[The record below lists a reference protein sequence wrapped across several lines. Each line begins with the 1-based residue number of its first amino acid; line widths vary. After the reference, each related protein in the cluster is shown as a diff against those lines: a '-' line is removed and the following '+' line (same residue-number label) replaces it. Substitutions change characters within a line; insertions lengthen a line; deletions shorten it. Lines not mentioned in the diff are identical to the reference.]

1 MTSTQDTTSKTGS
14 TALGVG
20 TGRATAPCSITLLVG
35 SVVLQRLGVGI
46 GDGQIHLTVP
56 FTLAV
61 LAIGLR
67 TGEFRVDGPKLRALA
82 VVCFAAGACTLVQ
95 TAVGGTPSLLSL
107 AFIVVLYAMLAFSAA
122 LSPTAVAKVERV
134 FLGMMAGFAVV
145 SVLQMLVQIVGVP
158 YEDLLELVVPE
169 SLLLDE
175 YHTADP
181 IAYGAS
187 LRRSNGVLFLE
198 PSFLSLYLG
207 LALALAVYRRRGFL
221 LVTVLLVGMV
231 PPLGGSGVVV
241 AAPALALL
249 ALTGHRRALL
259 TVFPALAVAILVAA
273 VTPLGERYV
282 ERSTEG
288 GDAETST
295 SFRLIQPYSALLPQ
309 AVEDPLVAAIGHG
322 AGSADDYLTRTGTPE
337 VTQPIVPKVLF
348 EYGALGALGILV
360 VLLVTLGN
368 GVRARPWTAG
378 LLVLYLYVNAS
389 FLESTT
395 VFMTLF
401 WITLLPAASA
411 DRPSEVHQSRR

>member
-1 MTSTQDTTSKTGS
+1 MTSTRTISAATTSLP
-14 TALGVG
+14 TARDA
-20 TGRATAPCSITLLVG
+20 TRGRATAPCTIALLVG
-35 SVVLQRLGVGI
+35 SVVLQRVGFGVG
-46 GDGQIHLTVP
+46 GGQIHLTVP

-61 LAIGLR
+61 LAVGLR
-67 TGEFRVDGPKLRALA
+67 TGEFRIVGTKLRALA
-82 VVCFAAGACTLVQ
+82 VVWFTAGACTLVQ
-95 TAVGGTPSLLSL
+95 VAVGGTPSLLSL
-107 AFIVVLYAMLAFSAA
+107 AFVVVLYAMLAFSAT

-134 FLGMMAGFAVV
+134 FLGMMAFFAVV
-145 SVLQMLVQIVGVP
+145 SVLQMLVQFLGIP
-158 YEDLLELVVPE
+158 YEDLLLRVLPE

-187 LRRSNGVLFLE
+187 LRRSNGVFFLE

-207 LALALAVYRRRGFL
+207 LALALAVYRRRGLL

-241 AAPALALL
+241 AVPALALL
-249 ALTGHRRALL
+249 ALTGRRRALL
-259 TVFPALAVAILVAA
+259 TVLPALAVAVLVAS

-295 SFRLIQPYSALLPQ
+295 SFRLIQPYSVLLPQ

-322 AGSADDYLTRTGTPE
+322 AGRADDYLTQTGTPE

-348 EYGALGALGILV
+348 EYGVLGALGILV
-360 VLLVTLGN
+360 VLLATLGN

-401 WITLLPAASA
+401 WISLLPAASA
-411 DRPSEVHQSRR
+411 DHQSRR